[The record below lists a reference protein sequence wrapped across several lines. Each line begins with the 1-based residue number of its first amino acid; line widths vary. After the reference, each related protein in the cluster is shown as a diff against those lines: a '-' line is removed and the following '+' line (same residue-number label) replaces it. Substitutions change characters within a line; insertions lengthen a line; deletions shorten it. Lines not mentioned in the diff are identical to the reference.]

1 MSDTKEYIKGDKHV
15 HQAGSVMIKFV
26 QYNMPGQQAGF
37 GRQAGFGQ
45 QDDWSQSQAQEAEE
59 AEKEFA
65 EFEEMVE
72 ETDGIREQAEG
83 TDGSREQA
91 EGTDGIREQAEETD
105 GIREQAVEPDQ
116 PMRQDGFRKHPKDP
130 SPKTETNCI
139 GSSVSRRQMAERM
152 LDLVDK
158 GDWVNEAVADGVSQ
172 MMIKLLNCSE
182 DIWQLL
188 ESGRGDRVKVV
199 LQNMIGYL
207 ADKKLLKQKSTPAL
221 NRDFFGDEDGYS
233 NIDKGRPSR
242 PYISSRFRKILPILD
257 RFVPHGGPVTH
268 L

>member
-37 GRQAGFGQ
+37 GGQAGFGQ

-72 ETDGIREQAEG
+72 
-83 TDGSREQA
+83 
-91 EGTDGIREQAEETD
+91 GTDGIREQVEETD
-105 GIREQAVEPDQ
+105 GIREQVVEPDQ
-116 PMRQDGFRKHPKDP
+116 PMRQDEFRKHPKDP